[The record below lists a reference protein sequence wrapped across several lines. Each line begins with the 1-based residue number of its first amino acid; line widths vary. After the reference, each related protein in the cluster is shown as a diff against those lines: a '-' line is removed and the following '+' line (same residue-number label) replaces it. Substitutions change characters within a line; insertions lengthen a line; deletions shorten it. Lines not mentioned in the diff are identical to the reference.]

1 LTISVI
7 VPTYNGAH
15 RILNVLRALEDQK
28 VNDFELIVAID
39 GSNDDTLTVLNNS
52 NFSFKNFRIIE
63 QPNKGRASIRN
74 LGAKN
79 ADGDLL
85 IFYDDDMRPASD
97 SVAKHLDFHR
107 KYENC
112 LCGGIQLEQEQMC
125 RTDIQKYKRH
135 LSFKW
140 TAKYK
145 QGLNKL
151 NRKTFSSLQ
160 QIFLFQRRFLT
171 DWEVLM
177 NGLLMERILN
187 WA

>member
-15 RILNVLRALEDQK
+15 RILNVLRALENQT

-39 GSNDDTLTVLNNS
+39 GSNDDTLTVLNTS

-85 IFYDDDMRPASD
+85 IFYDDDTRPTND
-97 SVAKHLDFHR
+97 SIEKHVEFHR
-107 KYENC
+107 SHQNC
-112 LCGGIQLEQEQMC
+112 LCGGIAIEDPAFC
-125 RTDIQKYKRH
+125 KTDIQKYKRH
-135 LSFKW
+135 LSLKW
-140 TAKYK
+140 TAKYQ

-151 NRKTFSSLQ
+151 NRENL
-160 QIFLFQRRFLT
+160 FLT
-171 DWEVLM
+171 AANFSIPKSIFDKL
-177 NGLLMERILN
+177 
-187 WA
+187 

>member
-85 IFYDDDMRPASD
+85 IFTMMICVLHLIRLQNILIFIESMRIVYA
-97 SVAKHLDFHR
+97 VA
-107 KYENC
+107 
-112 LCGGIQLEQEQMC
+112 
-125 RTDIQKYKRH
+125 
-135 LSFKW
+135 
-140 TAKYK
+140 
-145 QGLNKL
+145 
-151 NRKTFSSLQ
+151 FS
-160 QIFLFQRRFLT
+160 
-171 DWEVLM
+171 
-177 NGLLMERILN
+177 
-187 WA
+187 